1 MSMPT
6 STTASTN
13 TSSND
18 PQRVRL
24 PITVVIPVKNEERNL
39 PKCLARLGRFAEV
52 VVVDSGSTDR
62 TEVIARES
70 GAEYLHFQWDGRFPK
85 KRNWVLLNRKFN
97 TPWVLFLDADE
108 YIPQSFVDELAA
120 TLPTTSHD
128 GFWIHYSNYFMGRE
142 LRHGSP
148 MRKLALIKVGAGL
161 YERIDENEWSKLDME
176 VHEHP
181 VLPGTQGALT
191 ATIEHNDYKGIHAY
205 IARHN
210 DYSSWES
217 ARYSKLMSTPDAW
230 EHFTSIQRKKYRSL
244 AKWWLAPAY
253 FAHSY
258 VIKRGFLDGATGLI
272 FAILKAIYF
281 FQIRLK
287 IIERQAANASNR

>member
-1 MSMPT
+1 MSTTT
-6 STTASTN
+6 STTTSPAASAN
-13 TSSND
+13 E
-18 PQRVRL
+18 PQRARL
-24 PITVVIPVKNEERNL
+24 PITVVVPVKNEERNL
-39 PKCLARLGRFAEV
+39 PKCLSRLGQFASI

-62 TEVIARES
+62 TEAIARES
-70 GAEYLHFQWDGRFPK
+70 GAEYLLFQWDGRFPK
-85 KRNWVLLNRKFN
+85 KRNWVLLNRKFT

-120 TLPTTSHD
+120 VLPTTTHD
-128 GFWIHYSNYFMGRE
+128 GFWIQYSNYFMGRE

-148 MRKLALIKVGAGL
+148 MRKLALIRVGAGL

-181 VLPGTQGALT
+181 VLPGTQGTLT

-210 DYSSWES
+210 DYSSWEA
-217 ARYSKLMSTPDAW
+217 ARHSKLMSTPQAW
-230 EHFTSIQRKKYRSL
+230 EHFTPIQRKKYRAL

-253 FAHSY
+253 FLHSY
-258 VIKRGFLDGATGLI
+258 VIKRGFLDGGVGLI

-287 IIERQAANASNR
+287 IIERQAASVSSK